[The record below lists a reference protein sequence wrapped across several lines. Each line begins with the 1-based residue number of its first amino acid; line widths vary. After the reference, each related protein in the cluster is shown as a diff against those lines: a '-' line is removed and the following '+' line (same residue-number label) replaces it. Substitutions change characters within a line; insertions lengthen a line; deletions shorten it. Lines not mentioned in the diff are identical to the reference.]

1 MSHLPEGLLSPP
13 LRQIR
18 LGKYLIFLPRDKDQ
32 SLAPIYIFNLGCS
45 QCLYYKAHYLK
56 GWLEYHNIA
65 HNLRQQYEQKYLDY
79 EKHYREHEISFDA
92 LDSEGLA
99 VGKELESVSLKLK
112 AKDSLGQAF
121 SMESEG
127 IRPRRL
133 IDLRQKGAWETVYD
147 GDILRLKRHKGKAI
161 YALIDKTTGD
171 RIMAKDERKVK
182 RLKADLKKLYYSWR
196 LKRPSR

>member
-1 MSHLPEGLLSPP
+1 MHKAEGILWPP
-13 LRQIR
+13 FFQIK
-18 LGKYLIFLPRDKDQ
+18 LGKYLIFLPTHKDQ

-45 QCLYYKAHYLK
+45 ICQHYKAHYLK

-121 SMESEG
+121 SMELEG
-127 IRPRRL
+127 LRARRVN
-133 IDLRQKGAWETVYD
+133 DLREKGVWEIVYD